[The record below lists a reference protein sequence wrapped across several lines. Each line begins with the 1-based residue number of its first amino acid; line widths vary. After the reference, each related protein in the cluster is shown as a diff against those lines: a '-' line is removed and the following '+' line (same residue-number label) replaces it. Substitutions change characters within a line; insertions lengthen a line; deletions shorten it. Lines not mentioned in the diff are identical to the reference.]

1 VGKKESVMTEQPQL
15 DKHQLNQKRIME
27 LAIELC
33 GKDKSAVLA
42 LLTQCIQGIL
52 IVDVADPAGGLRV
65 VAEHFMKAANQVDAR
80 VS

>member
-1 VGKKESVMTEQPQL
+1 MAERQLTERQQ
-15 DKHQLNQKRIME
+15 NQKRIMD

-52 IVDVADPAGGLRV
+52 IVDIVDPAGGLRV
-65 VAEHFMKAANQVDAR
+65 VAEHFMKAADQVDTR